1 MIYRLLIA
9 TTLAGVLCA
18 CTSTDPNSQN
28 PALPS
33 DTYASSMGTP
43 AGSYVEAP
51 VPSLDSTRKV
61 NEQDCR
67 KPIDLKAGNLRCK

>member
-1 MIYRLLIA
+1 MIYRPLILA
-9 TTLAGVLCA
+9 TLAGVLCA
-18 CTSTDPNSQN
+18 CASTDPNSQN

-33 DTYASSMGTP
+33 ENYSTSMSGP

-51 VPSLDSTRKV
+51 IPSLDSKRKV

-67 KPIDLKAGNLRCK
+67 QPIDLKAGNLRCK

>member
-1 MIYRLLIA
+1 MIHRPLIA
-9 TTLAGVLCA
+9 TMLAGLLCGCA
-18 CTSTDPNSQN
+18 SPDPNSQN

-33 DTYASSMGTP
+33 ETYATSMEGP

-51 VPSLDSTRKV
+51 VPSMESTRKV

-67 KPIDLKAGNLRCK
+67 KPIDLAAGNLRCR